1 MRLGRDFLEWVTKP
15 IVLAIMLPPLIFMIP
30 IGILWIWFRK
40 EVKIFLR
47 SFVIFVC
54 ITVILCYLIYMA
66 SIYIPET
73 ERFLTDASGRF
84 NLGVISMLVAG
95 VSFLAGIEEREKLKK
110 RELEREKKERI
121 FKAVYEYINEWDFIM
136 DSYRKVNSFM
146 NDEVVTQRSEFEEIE
161 KQRDRILDEIT
172 EIMEKSKNESGEP
185 DISEEQHAL
194 INSKLENVESEAR
207 EKSTQ
212 KLVFISGFSDR
223 TEALRY
229 YSKIDTYKLNKT
241 RYELRLLVDI
251 DEAKSELET
260 SGSDSKIIK
269 ESMDF
274 IDKTKDEMEK
284 ELYVY
289 LFGGGLGIDRYRVF
303 HEWYSKNIKTKKEIK
318 EKLDKYAKK
327 IAKEI
332 LK

>member
-1 MRLGRDFLEWVTKP
+1 
-15 IVLAIMLPPLIFMIP
+15 
-30 IGILWIWFRK
+30 
-40 EVKIFLR
+40 
-47 SFVIFVC
+47 
-54 ITVILCYLIYMA
+54 MA
-66 SIYIPET
+66 SRYIPET

-251 DEAKSELET
+251 DEAKSELEA

-289 LFGGGLGIDRYRVF
+289 LFGGGLGIDRYREF
-303 HEWYSKNIKTKKEIK
+303 HEWYIKNKDTKDAIK

-327 IAKEI
+327 IAKET